1 MLKYKIDIFD
11 ALKRAGLNK
20 YRAKK
25 TGVIGQDTLD
35 KLSRENTSGITLK
48 TINTIC
54 ALLEL
59 QPRDILEYVE
69 TEEDKAEREKIK
81 SLKTS

>member
-1 MLKYKIDIFD
+1 MLRYKIDVFD

-20 YRAKK
+20 YKAKK
-25 TGVIGQDTLD
+25 TGVISQDTMA
-35 KLSRENTSGITLK
+35 KLAEENATGITLK

-54 ALLEL
+54 AVLEL

-69 TEEDKAEREKIK
+69 TDSDKEEREKVK
-81 SLKTS
+81 G

>member
-1 MLKYKIDIFD
+1 MLRYKIDVFD

-20 YRAKK
+20 YKAKK
-25 TGVIGQDTLD
+25 TGVISQDTLT
-35 KLSRENTSGITLK
+35 KLSQENATGITLK

-54 ALLEL
+54 AILEL

-81 SLKTS
+81 S